1 MGRDYPE
8 QSGKAYYRGQQWDEE
23 RTHTTTL
30 AGNYA
35 DHGRHGV
42 YFDDGRQAAYA
53 ENGRYPGYPDDGR
66 SNAYDDNGRHA
77 WYADNGR
84 YQHLTGSMPIDMA
97 LREHCRIP
105 VKRYFLAVQTDDGKM
120 LYMHSQHKLDER
132 DVFNRMGFD
141 ALVPERDPRRRN
153 FEAHEYD
160 AYGALGHR
168 GTYARLG
175 HTYDGPDADA
185 WEEGGYVSGP
195 PKARKRHRAQANFR
209 GGPDS
214 ATGDSDLTSANTPVP
229 QHRGIVMADH
239 QVIMEFCETRF
250 KNLQQMACKIVAK
263 AWVKLVEPKKQSN
276 HPYTNGDINAPDW
289 WPKPWGPGKD
299 EKVRHKEPDHLWKRG
314 TGFRSIATLS
324 VGREGGGGPEDADTD
339 WIITERI
346 YLLNHILQLIVQ
358 PNHKQHPDIQKLKLN
373 VAKLEEATAE
383 ALSSFFLDK
392 ENPGNARR
400 KVYLKEIFKVAKAQ
414 ERFLNGEVDGDYKVW
429 VNADD
434 KFTEEMQSGDD
445 HITGTMNQS
454 EEDMRQVQMG
464 RGSAPPSQQSPLKST
479 MMQPGFPPHGLPSAA
494 GPSGDHTPPPM
505 AHGGG
510 GGEQFLGGVPV
521 RTMNDMPS
529 YQAQEM
535 YPGLSGSRRSSS
547 IYGLTTDYAPGGASG
562 VAALHGM
569 YTAQWSH
576 QGPASATT
584 PTSATGNPAI
594 NFAFTSQPQTL
605 PLPAPFVT
613 QAAVQA
619 SQHATA
625 APGAAYMPFAPDSLP
640 KVESA
645 SVGGALHSPD
655 GQHASSH
662 HQSHTMN
669 LARHPLPTAPGIMN
683 HAPANYPEY
692 GAHESRHMPRPL
704 S

>member
-1 MGRDYPE
+1 ME
-8 QSGKAYYRGQQWDEE
+8 L
-23 RTHTTTL
+23 L
-30 AGNYA
+30 A
-35 DHGRHGV
+35 
-42 YFDDGRQAAYA
+42 
-53 ENGRYPGYPDDGR
+53 
-66 SNAYDDNGRHA
+66 
-77 WYADNGR
+77 
-84 YQHLTGSMPIDMA
+84 
-97 LREHCRIP
+97 
-105 VKRYFLAVQTDDGKM
+105 
-120 LYMHSQHKLDER
+120 
-132 DVFNRMGFD
+132 
-141 ALVPERDPRRRN
+141 
-153 FEAHEYD
+153 EAHEYD

-414 ERFLNGEVDGDYKVW
+414 ERFLNGEVGML
-429 VNADD
+429 N
-434 KFTEEMQSGDD
+434 
-445 HITGTMNQS
+445 
-454 EEDMRQVQMG
+454 MRIIWLC
-464 RGSAPPSQQSPLKST
+464 R
-479 MMQPGFPPHGLPSAA
+479 
-494 GPSGDHTPPPM
+494 
-505 AHGGG
+505 
-510 GGEQFLGGVPV
+510 
-521 RTMNDMPS
+521 
-529 YQAQEM
+529 
-535 YPGLSGSRRSSS
+535 
-547 IYGLTTDYAPGGASG
+547 
-562 VAALHGM
+562 
-569 YTAQWSH
+569 
-576 QGPASATT
+576 
-584 PTSATGNPAI
+584 
-594 NFAFTSQPQTL
+594 
-605 PLPAPFVT
+605 
-613 QAAVQA
+613 
-619 SQHATA
+619 
-625 APGAAYMPFAPDSLP
+625 
-640 KVESA
+640 
-645 SVGGALHSPD
+645 
-655 GQHASSH
+655 
-662 HQSHTMN
+662 
-669 LARHPLPTAPGIMN
+669 
-683 HAPANYPEY
+683 
-692 GAHESRHMPRPL
+692 
-704 S
+704 